1 MIGYVQHIMND
12 LCADPALGRPAR
24 ACPA

>member
-12 LCADPALGRPAR
+12 LCADPALGSPAR